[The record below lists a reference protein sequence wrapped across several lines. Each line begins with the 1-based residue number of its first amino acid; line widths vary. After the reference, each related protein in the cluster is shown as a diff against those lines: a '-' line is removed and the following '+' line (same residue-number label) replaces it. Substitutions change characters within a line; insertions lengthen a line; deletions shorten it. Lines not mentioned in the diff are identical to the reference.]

1 MLYVRYDDRSPC
13 PDAADPDVRTTDLSL
28 GRMENQKA
36 SPNDQNGICDYV
48 YHVQHHF
55 VNGLFSFLDR

>member
-1 MLYVRYDDRSPC
+1 MFGMMTGPH
-13 PDAADPDVRTTDLSL
+13 VRTRQTLMSGPQIRL